1 MMMKK
6 VVKFLVCFISLFSM
20 AISAFAE
27 VRDYAINVEDK
38 FVGTYVPVDVE
49 ECLKTAADYCNAL
62 RLGYPKHHDV
72 LFMGK
77 NICYSDVHFHDGYA
91 ITAQEFKDYKF
102 EVADGETYV
111 TDDKNCKYRRIS
123 NFVNEKGYG
132 YKEYEEFIVDTI
144 FKNVKDRKNIVF
156 AGTAVS
162 INKKDYAFE
171 YDINWNDNTNVL
183 FWFNGY
189 AVKRNGLN
197 AVIYGSENVHHETSA
212 TDEVIDTIPL
222 FFVDPENFTE
232 TELKDVPKDQLRL
245 VRNYVYAFHGYK
257 FKSEDLQKFFG
268 NFTWYK
274 INPYFSE
281 EDFSTAEKA
290 FIKKIQNLEK

>member
-1 MMMKK
+1 MKK
-6 VVKFLVCFISLFSM
+6 VLKSFVCLIFVFSM

-27 VRDYAINVEDK
+27 VRDYVINVEDQC
-38 FVGTYVPVDVE
+38 VGTYVPVDVE
-49 ECLKTAADYCNAL
+49 ECLKTAADYCSAL

-189 AVKRNGLN
+189 AVKRDGLN
-197 AVIYGSENVHHETSA
+197 AVIYGSENVHHETVA
-212 TDEVIDTIPL
+212 TDKVIDTIPL
-222 FFVDPENFTE
+222 FFVDPDNYTE
-232 TELKDVPKDQLRL
+232 TELTGVPKDQLRL
-245 VRNYVYAFHGYK
+245 IRNYVYALHGYK
-257 FKSEDLQKFFG
+257 FKSEDLQKFFA
-268 NFTWYK
+268 NFTWYG
-274 INPYFSE
+274 INPYFTE
-281 EDFSTAEKA
+281 DDFSAAEKA
-290 FIKKIQNLEK
+290 FIKKIQDLEK